1 MREPPAPTA
10 ELTPIASII
19 SIHVTWLLNCKI
31 TVYGDGGRNDDG
43 TEDEQAVSGEV
54 PRRLRP
60 IAAAP
65 GSPESEAAQADRTA
79 PQVRRVGPRR
89 IAGPRRHRNPDEDG
103 EHAAVRRRECTRQ
116 DAATDR
122 ETG

>member
-43 TEDEQAVSGEV
+43 TEDQQAVSGEV

-65 GSPESEAAQADRTA
+65 GGAESQAAQADRTS
-79 PQVRRVGPRR
+79 PQVCRMGARRLVGPRW
-89 IAGPRRHRNPDEDG
+89 HRNPDEDG
-103 EHAAVRRRECTRQ
+103 EHAQLRRRECAPQ
-116 DAATDR
+116 D
-122 ETG
+122 

>member
-31 TVYGDGGRNDDG
+31 TVYGDGGSNDDG

-60 IAAAP
+60 IATRPGGAEGQAA
-65 GSPESEAAQADRTA
+65 EADRTA
-79 PQVRRVGPRR
+79 PQVRRMGARRVFGPGRN
-89 IAGPRRHRNPDEDG
+89 RHPDEDG
-103 EHAAVRRRECTRQ
+103 EHAALRGRECAPE
-116 DAATDR
+116 DASADRAT
-122 ETG
+122 